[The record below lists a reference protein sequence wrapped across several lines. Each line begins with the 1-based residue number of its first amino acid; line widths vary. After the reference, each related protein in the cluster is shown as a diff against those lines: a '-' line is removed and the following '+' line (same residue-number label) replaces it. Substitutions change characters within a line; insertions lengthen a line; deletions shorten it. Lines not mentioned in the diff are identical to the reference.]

1 MLLFRLWS
9 ASRRSIW
16 ILRMMIRLMSKD
28 KIKSL
33 LISLLSSRPQ
43 LQLRFISR
51 LEETPRLASRPHMDS
66 PRLSQ
71 DLLRL
76 PQILA
81 RVFSRMDN
89 RLKVLL
95 KQVKFEKTKR

>member
-33 LISLLSSRPQ
+33 LISLLSSRSQ
-43 LQLRFISR
+43 LPLRFISR
-51 LEETPRLASRPHMDS
+51 SEEIFRLASRPPMES

-71 DLLRL
+71 F
-76 PQILA
+76 LA
-81 RVFSRMDN
+81 KVFTRVDN
-89 RLKVLL
+89 RFFKVLL
-95 KQVKFEKTKR
+95 RQV